1 MPRVLKID
9 SMTHRPICKS
19 AGAGGFLGT
28 SVNIMR
34 CHNKAR
40 VGLSNQCFRCNIPF
54 FEDGRSINKMVG
66 ACSNTTGYAC
76 GQRTGPEVI
85 GNGTKGFQTP
95 SS

>member
-9 SMTHRPICKS
+9 SITHRPICKS

-54 FEDGRSINKMVG
+54 LGDGISINKMVG
-66 ACSNTTGYAC
+66 CASANSGYVC
-76 GQRTGPEVI
+76 GQPSGTHNS
-85 GNGTKGFQTP
+85 NGTKGFQTQ
-95 SS
+95 

>member
-40 VGLSNQCFRCNIPF
+40 VGISNQCFRCRIPF
-54 FEDGRSINKMVG
+54 FEAGRSIDKQVG
-66 ACSNTTGYAC
+66 CSPNTGYAC
-76 GQRTGPEVI
+76 GQVGGVNA
-85 GNGTKGFQTP
+85 NGSKGFQTH
-95 SS
+95 

>member
-9 SMTHRPICKS
+9 SITNRPICKS

-54 FEDGRSINKMVG
+54 LGDNISINKMVG
-66 ACSNTTGYAC
+66 CASANSGYAC
-76 GQRTGPEVI
+76 GQVGGVNA
-85 GNGTKGFQTP
+85 NGTKGFQTQTH
-95 SS
+95 